1 MFLTVLSAHD
11 LSVSKRDRLLFD
23 KVNFTVDQGEL
34 LYIRGPNG
42 AGKTSLLRVLTGLVE
57 ADEGKVRF
65 LGKDIHRV
73 RDIYYQQ
80 LIYFGH
86 NLGVNT
92 SLSGVENLKF
102 WCQLHQ
108 VEVAEEEIYQVL
120 ASLSLVGLEDL
131 PVGNLSAGQQRRV
144 ALARFWLKSSTAL
157 WILDE
162 PFTALDVDG
171 IRLLRERLLQHLAR
185 QGTVIMTSH
194 QLLDIDY
201 PTKELVL
208 EYRI

>member
-23 KVNFTVDQGEL
+23 KVNFTVVQGEL

-57 ADEGKVRF
+57 ADEGQVQF
-65 LGKDIHRV
+65 LGEDIQQIH
-73 RDIYYQQ
+73 DSYYSQ

-108 VEVAEEEIYQVL
+108 IDVAEQEIYRVL
-120 ASLSLVGLEDL
+120 ASLSLIGLEDL

-144 ALARFWLKSSTAL
+144 ALARFWLKSSAVL

-162 PFTALDVDG
+162 PFTALDAEG
-171 IRLLRERLLQHLAR
+171 IALLRERLLQHLAQ
-185 QGTVIMTSH
+185 QGSVIMTSH

>member
-1 MFLTVLSAHD
+1 MTVLSAHD

-23 KVNFTVDQGEL
+23 RVNFTVGQGEL
-34 LYIRGPNG
+34 LYVSGPNG
-42 AGKTSLLRVLTGLVE
+42 AGKTSLLRVLAGLVE
-57 ADEGKVRF
+57 ADEGQVRF
-65 LGKDIHRV
+65 LGQDIHRV
-73 RDIYYQQ
+73 RDSYYPQ

-92 SLSGVENLKF
+92 SLSGVENLRF

-108 VEVAEEEIYQVL
+108 VEVAEQEIYRVL
-120 ASLSLVGLEDL
+120 ASLSLIGLEDV
-131 PVGNLSAGQQRRV
+131 PVGSLSAGQQRRV
-144 ALARFWLKSSTAL
+144 ALGRFWLKPSAAL

-162 PFTALDVDG
+162 PFTALDVEG
-171 IRLLRERLLQHLAR
+171 IAFLRGRLLQHLAG

-194 QLLDIDY
+194 QVLDMDY
-201 PTKELVL
+201 PTKALVL

>member
-57 ADEGKVRF
+57 ADEGQVQF
-65 LGKDIHRV
+65 LGEDIKQI
-73 RDIYYQQ
+73 RDSYYSQ

-86 NLGVNT
+86 NLGINT

-102 WCQLHQ
+102 WCELHQ
-108 VEVAEEEIYQVL
+108 IDVAEQEIYRVL
-120 ASLSLVGLEDL
+120 ASLSLIGLEDL

-144 ALARFWLKSSTAL
+144 ALARFWLKSSAVL

-162 PFTALDVDG
+162 PFTAIDAEG
-171 IRLLRERLLQHLAR
+171 IALLRERLLQHLAQ
-185 QGTVIMTSH
+185 QGSVIMTSH